1 MGFLI
6 KQIGELIIEYE
17 NSSNNFTNEMKNE
30 NSTKLI
36 KAREVTSIYPALT
49 LYSLNKAVKEEKI
62 SVIKI
67 GNLNYFIK
75 EDIEDFIKRQTI
87 KRGNSL

>member
-1 MGFLI
+1 MI

-17 NSSNNFTNEMKNE
+17 NSNNNFTNEMKNE

-75 EDIEDFIKRQTI
+75 EDIEEFIKRQTI

>member
-1 MGFLI
+1 MI

-75 EDIEDFIKRQTI
+75 EDIEEFIKRQTI